1 MEFKLRMLDKDD
13 YDNIL
18 VNWWRDWRWV
28 APPKEMLPENGTGGL
43 MVTKDGRD
51 ICAGFIYFTNSKTA
65 WSEWII
71 SDFFYREDDR
81 EEAVVFLV
89 NALTEICRGKGMKFV
104 FTVVK
109 NENLK
114 KKYEQC
120 GFVVG
125 DENSTEMTKI
135 I

>member
-1 MEFKLRMLDKDD
+1 MELKLRMLNNED

-18 VNWWRDWRWV
+18 VKWWRDWRWV
-28 APPKEMLPENGTGGL
+28 APPRDMLPENGTGGL

-65 WSEWII
+65 WSEWIV
-71 SDFFYREDDR
+71 SDFFYREEDR
-81 EEAVVFLV
+81 EEAILFLI
-89 NALTEICRGKGMKFV
+89 NSLTQLARSKDMKYV

-109 NENLK
+109 NDNLK

-120 GFVVG
+120 GFLVG
-125 DENSTEMTKI
+125 DENSTEMTKLI
-135 I
+135 